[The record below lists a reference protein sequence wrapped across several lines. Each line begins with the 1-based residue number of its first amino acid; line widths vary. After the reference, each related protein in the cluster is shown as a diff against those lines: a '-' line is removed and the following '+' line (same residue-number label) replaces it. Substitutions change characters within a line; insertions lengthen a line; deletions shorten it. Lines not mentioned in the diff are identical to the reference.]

1 MSKKNKIL
9 KILFILTFVPYV
21 LLIGASTFSF
31 FFGINFFGSYYGF
44 EGFKTAFLLYGFL
57 LCYTGI
63 IPVCAIIQIG
73 VLIYHLLNRAR
84 IKKDN
89 TKTLPKKLFVIAV
102 VSLSVITL
110 GILMWNIFEY
120 QIKDAFSHQRAVAM
134 YKRSEER
141 IQYNLSDYGER
152 FGEEIFIHDT
162 ILIDWDRKEIGFVT
176 DDGYDRFVVYPLE
189 TSYPDT
195 SNYYLQSEVTLEDG
209 CEFYSYTD
217 MEGHYTTEL
226 VVVVAPDGTTYG
238 AEMHINEYLGLRMNC
253 FNQH

>member
-31 FFGINFFGSYYGF
+31 FFGINFFGSNYGF

-89 TKTLPKKLFVIAV
+89 TKTLPKKPFVIAF

-141 IQYNLSDYGER
+141 IQYNLSDYGKR
-152 FGEEIFIHDT
+152 FDEEIFIHDT

-176 DDGYDRFVVYPLE
+176 NAGYDRFVVYPLE

-195 SNYYLQSEVTLEDG
+195 SNYYRQSDVTLEDG

-217 MEGHYTTEL
+217 MEGLYTTEL